1 MKFANNGVIEF
12 GSEVQSKGFFSKI
25 FEKKEKAGP
34 NNEDLNGAFRAT
46 LNYEQS
52 LEISVEEMAELV
64 RACHQ
69 ENLNELE
76 ILSKLKDGFFSF
88 EKELRER
95 AAEAIPEWRE
105 ILHKDEMQGYRD
117 SQETD
122 DLRDELYNKSK
133 KKD

>member
-52 LEISVEEMAELV
+52 LEISVEEMTELV

-69 ENLNELE
+69 DNLNGLE
-76 ILSKLKDGFFSF
+76 ILDKLKDGLFSF
-88 EKELRER
+88 ENELRVR
-95 AAEAIPEWRE
+95 AAEAIPEWRK
-105 ILHKDEMQGYRD
+105 ILHEDEMQGYKD
-117 SQETD
+117 SKETD
-122 DLRDELYNKSK
+122 DLRDELYKSK